1 MDKKKRVH
9 PYTSA
14 IYLKKFLFFIIV
26 PAVQT
31 LIFRKIN
38 NVYSILNLIFCLVV
52 ILYAVIRAYFE
63 SCSIYDDTI
72 SITRGLIVRTSIQ
85 LPISSIDSITIYK
98 GLFSG
103 KLFGVCRFFADVP
116 SLSRKMN
123 TAVYVSHGR
132 AKEIVEC
139 LAKKDNKVKI
149 YSAKKFKTLFMAVL
163 WSNSL
168 TGFLILMPFMS
179 NINKLFGEN
188 SLNEIYEDISIT
200 KYLIYIGFPP
210 VAATVTN
217 ILLICWGF
225 SVVLH
230 LGRYL
235 IFNVE
240 KNESLIYI
248 NRGFFSRATFITGE
262 ESVNAISIRQNISM
276 MPFRLYSAYI
286 HTISTEKTKGDKSL
300 LISPE
305 RRKNTM
311 GIITRIMNYDAF
323 SGKGKVKPPSSA
335 QASYIYFPFCIMSVG
350 ALLAFT
356 LIYFGADTKLIFI
369 FFIFTMPVILVWI
382 VFRLIAFGK
391 VSFSYGDEGIT
402 ITNYTGL
409 SFNENLI
416 PLKKLQK
423 LEITQSIFQKINGRC
438 NIVAYLYSENNMRL
452 KIKQISL
459 DSAKNICNN
468 LYHISV

>member
-1 MDKKKRVH
+1 MNKKKRVH
-9 PYTSA
+9 PYTSV

-52 ILYAVIRAYFE
+52 VLYAVIRAYFE
-63 SCSIYDDTI
+63 SCSIYGDTI
-72 SITRGLIVRTSIQ
+72 SITRGLIVRTNIQ
-85 LPISSIDSITIYK
+85 LPISSVDSITIHK
-98 GLFSG
+98 GLISG
-103 KLFGVCRFFADVP
+103 KLFGVRRFFADVP

-139 LAKKDNKVKI
+139 LAKKDNKKKI
-149 YSAKKFKTLFMAVL
+149 YTAKKYKTLFMAVL

-168 TGFLILMPFMS
+168 TGFLILMPFMN
-179 NINKLFGEN
+179 NINKLFGGN
-188 SLNEIYEDISIT
+188 PINEIYEDISIT

-217 ILLICWGF
+217 ILLICWVF

-248 NRGFFSRATFITGE
+248 NRGFFSRATFITGK
-262 ESVNAISIRQNISM
+262 ESVNAVTIKQNISM
-276 MPFRLYSAYI
+276 IPFNIYSAYI

-311 GIITRIMNYDAF
+311 SIIGEIMNYDAF
-323 SGKGKVKPPSSA
+323 SGKGKVRPPRSA
-335 QASYIYFPFCIMSVG
+335 RAAYIYFPFCIMSAD
-350 ALLAFT
+350 ALLAMT
-356 LIYFGADTKLIFI
+356 LIYFGTDIKLIFI
-369 FFIFTMPVILVWI
+369 ISIFTMPVILIWI
-382 VFRLIAFGK
+382 VFRLMAFGRA
-391 VSFSYGDEGIT
+391 SFSYGDEGIT
-402 ITNYTGL
+402 LTNYNGF

-423 LEITQSIFQKINGRC
+423 LDITQSIFQKINGRC
-438 NIVAYLYSENNMRL
+438 NIIVYVYSENNMKL

-468 LYHISV
+468 LYQIR